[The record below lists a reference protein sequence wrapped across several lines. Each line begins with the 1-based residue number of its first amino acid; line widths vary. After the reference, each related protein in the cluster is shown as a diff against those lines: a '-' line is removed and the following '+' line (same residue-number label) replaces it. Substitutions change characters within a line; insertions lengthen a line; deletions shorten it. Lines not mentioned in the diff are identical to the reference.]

1 MFSLISVRS
10 LTDTLRFILLG
21 FLGFNALSCIL
32 TCFLSTA
39 WRSKG
44 SLVTIDSAEPRC
56 SHSGSYECRERK
68 GNTVS
73 IRSLKSIVHVKIRQV
88 FKISLKAIAICSLV
102 KCPRPWVLSSI
113 LCPVPRQQCHVM
125 HTVYIVGLIYTVQL
139 QYTLSHTSVN
149 DSGRYGGSGEYMLGM
164 LGNWGGLNFLKWPNV
179 TLCLHPNVINCVYKL
194 FIG

>member
-88 FKISLKAIAICSLV
+88 FRISLKAVAICSLA

-113 LCPVPRQQCHVM
+113 LCPVTRQQCNVM
-125 HTVYIVGLIYTVQL
+125 HTVSIVGLIYTVQL
-139 QYTLSHTSVN
+139 QYTLIKP
-149 DSGRYGGSGEYMLGM
+149 YQC
-164 LGNWGGLNFLKWPNV
+164 KWFWEV
-179 TLCLHPNVINCVYKL
+179 WRQWWIYAWYAWQLRGFTFSKMTKCYFRSSSQCYQLCI
-194 FIG
+194 